1 MLEERSPRPTSQ
13 GHSATFTKCLS
24 SGYLISPPSQVHH
37 FCRGGVGLQ
46 DLGHVGR
53 KVTTTYFSRS
63 VLLLQNACLQ
73 DISQPSIMS
82 PFLSGR
88 CRTTRSR
95 SCWKK
100 GHHDLLLKVTVLLL
114 QNACLQDIS
123 LALHHR
129 FTIFVGEVQDYK
141 IQVMLEERSPRPTSQ
156 GHSATFTK
164 CLSSGYLI
172 SPPSQV
178 HHFCRGGVGL
188 QDLGH
193 VGRKV
198 ITTYFSRSQCYFYKM
213 LVFRISHQPS
223 IIGSPFLQGRCR
235 TTRSR
240 SCWKKGHHD
249 LLLKVTVLLLQNAC
263 LQDISLALHHRFTIF
278 VGEVQDYKIQVM
290 LEERSGH
297 DLLLKVTVLLLPNAC
312 LQDISLA
319 LHHRFTIFVGE
330 VQDYKIQVMLE
341 ERSPRPTS
349 QGHSATF
356 TKCLSS
362 GYLISPPSQ
371 VHHFCRGGEGLQDLG
386 HVGRKVTTTYFSR
399 SQCYFY
405 KMLVFRISHQPSI
418 IGSPFLQGRCRTTR
432 SRSCWKK
439 GHHDLLLKVTV
450 LLLPNACLQDIS
462 LALHHRFTIFVRE
475 VKDYKIQVM
484 LEERSSRPTS
494 QGHSA
499 TFTKC
504 LSSGYLI
511 SPPSQVHHFCRGR
524 CRTTRSRSCWKK
536 GHHDLLLKVTVLL
549 LQNACLQDISLALHH
564 RFTIFVGEVQ
574 DYKIQVMLEE
584 RSSRPT
590 SQGHSATFT
599 KCLSSGY
606 LISPPSQVHH
616 FCRGGVGL
624 QDLGHVGR
632 KVITTYFSRS
642 QCYFYKMLVFRI
654 SHQPSIIGSPFL
666 QGRCRTTRSR
676 SCWKKGHHDLLLKVT
691 VLLLPNACLQ
701 DISLAL
707 HHRFT
712 IFVGEVQDYKIQ
724 VMLEERSPR
733 PTLKVT
739 GHKMLVFRISH
750 QPSIIGSPFL
760 QVYKIQVMLEERLTY
775 FSRSQCYFYKM
786 LVFRISHQ
794 PSIIGSPFLSGEV
807 QDYKIQV
814 MLEERSPRP
823 TSQGHSAT
831 FTKCL
836 SSGYLIS
843 PPSQVHHFCREVQDY
858 KIQVMLE
865 ERSSRPTSQ
874 GHSATFTKCLSS
886 GYLIS
891 PPSQV
896 HHFCRGGEGLQDLGH
911 VGRKVITT
919 YFSRSQCYFYKMLVF
934 RISHQPSIIG
944 SPFLQGR
951 CRTTRSRSCWK
962 KGHHDLLLKVTVLL
976 LQNACLQDI
985 SLALHH
991 RFTIFVGEVQDYKIQ
1006 VMLEERSSRP
1016 TSQGHS
1022 ATFTKCLSS
1031 GYLIS
1036 PPSGHRFTIFV
1047 GEVKDYKIQVMLEE
1061 RSSRPTSQGH
1071 SATFTKCL
1079 SSGYLISPPSQV
1091 HHFCRGGVGLQDLGH
1106 VGRFL

>member
-1 MLEERSPRPTSQ
+1 MFTILSSGLQDLMLEERSSDLLPSYKMLVFRISQPSIFTIFGEVQDYKIQVMLEERSPRPTSQ

-37 FCRGGVGLQ
+37 FCQ
-46 DLGHVGR
+46 
-53 KVTTTYFSRS
+53 
-63 VLLLQNACLQ
+63 
-73 DISQPSIMS
+73 
-82 PFLSGR
+82 GR

-100 GHHDLLLKVTVLLL
+100 GHHDHFLLLL

-129 FTIFVGEVQDYK
+129 FTIFVREVQDYK

-198 ITTYFSRSQCYFYKM
+198 TTTYFSRSQCYFYKM

-290 LEERSGH
+290 LEERS
-297 DLLLKVTVLLLPNAC
+297 
-312 LQDISLA
+312 
-319 LHHRFTIFVGE
+319 
-330 VQDYKIQVMLE
+330 
-341 ERSPRPTS
+341 PRPTS
-349 QGHSATF
+349 QGHSVTF

-371 VHHFCRGGEGLQDLG
+371 VDHFC
-386 HVGRKVTTTYFSR
+386 
-399 SQCYFY
+399 
-405 KMLVFRISHQPSI
+405 
-418 IGSPFLQGRCRTTR
+418 QGRCRTTR

-450 LLLPNACLQDIS
+450 LLLQNACLQDIS
-462 LALHHRFTIFVRE
+462 LALHHRFTIFVG
-475 VKDYKIQVM
+475 D
-484 LEERSSRPTS
+484 
-494 QGHSA
+494 
-499 TFTKC
+499 
-504 LSSGYLI
+504 
-511 SPPSQVHHFCRGR
+511 R

-632 KVITTYFSRS
+632 KVTTTYFSRS

-666 QGRCRTTRSR
+666 QGR
-676 SCWKKGHHDLLLKVT
+676 
-691 VLLLPNACLQ
+691 
-701 DISLAL
+701 
-707 HHRFT
+707 
-712 IFVGEVQDYKIQ
+712 
-724 VMLEERSPR
+724 
-733 PTLKVT
+733 
-739 GHKMLVFRISH
+739 
-750 QPSIIGSPFL
+750 
-760 QVYKIQVMLEERLTY
+760 
-775 FSRSQCYFYKM
+775 
-786 LVFRISHQ
+786 
-794 PSIIGSPFLSGEV
+794 
-807 QDYKIQV
+807 
-814 MLEERSPRP
+814 
-823 TSQGHSAT
+823 
-831 FTKCL
+831 
-836 SSGYLIS
+836 
-843 PPSQVHHFCREVQDY
+843 
-858 KIQVMLE
+858 
-865 ERSSRPTSQ
+865 
-874 GHSATFTKCLSS
+874 
-886 GYLIS
+886 
-891 PPSQV
+891 
-896 HHFCRGGEGLQDLGH
+896 
-911 VGRKVITT
+911 
-919 YFSRSQCYFYKMLVF
+919 
-934 RISHQPSIIG
+934 
-944 SPFLQGR
+944 
-951 CRTTRSRSCWK
+951 
-962 KGHHDLLLKVTVLL
+962 
-976 LQNACLQDI
+976 
-985 SLALHH
+985 
-991 RFTIFVGEVQDYKIQ
+991 
-1006 VMLEERSSRP
+1006 
-1016 TSQGHS
+1016 
-1022 ATFTKCLSS
+1022 
-1031 GYLIS
+1031 
-1036 PPSGHRFTIFV
+1036 
-1047 GEVKDYKIQVMLEE
+1047 
-1061 RSSRPTSQGH
+1061 
-1071 SATFTKCL
+1071 
-1079 SSGYLISPPSQV
+1079 
-1091 HHFCRGGVGLQDLGH
+1091 
-1106 VGRFL
+1106 